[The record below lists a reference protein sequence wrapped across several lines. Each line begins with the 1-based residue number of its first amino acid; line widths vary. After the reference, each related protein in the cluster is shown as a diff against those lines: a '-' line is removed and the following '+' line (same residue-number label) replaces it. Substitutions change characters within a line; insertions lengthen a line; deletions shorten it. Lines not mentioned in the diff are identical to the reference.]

1 MLVLLLSLALCSPPD
16 RAVVA
21 EVFYDA
27 IGDDTGQE
35 FVELFNPTAHAVALA
50 GLRLEAGD
58 GAGPGRWTLRWTGQ
72 PGDSIRA
79 GARFVIGGALVVPS
93 PDAVVTLDLQNG
105 PDAARLVWLDGGTE
119 TVGWGALAYPE
130 YFCGAPAP
138 DAASGSAL
146 ARVPDGAD
154 LGSNALAF
162 RAQPPSPG
170 SPNQPGLE
178 VALRA
183 GSLTVDPEQPA
194 VFGQAQLSATI
205 VNQGAVALEAGRVTL
220 TWMLGDTAASRVL
233 ESALAPGDSAR
244 ASATLHS
251 LPAGKALAIARAELA
266 GDERPANNSDSA
278 WVRVGKGPLE
288 ITEIQYHPAHGEGEW
303 VEVRCRETT
312 PCDLASFRISDRGA
326 ALGVPDP
333 DAPALAPESLAVFAE
348 DRVALLAFSGGLDPE
363 RVVAVK
369 PWASLNNSN
378 DTSGVADAVVIR
390 ERDGTR
396 SDRVDYSATGV
407 PAGVPLERD
416 GDRWGP
422 SSDPV
427 GTPARP
433 PHVLPPL
440 SSRFEITPR
449 RIRPGADG
457 SRLAWALPWP
467 RAWVSVEAYDLEGR
481 RVARLLTEEGARG
494 RAERKVR
501 LDGMPAGL
509 YVVVLRAKSEEGS
522 ASVTV
527 SRAMRIEGEAP

>member
-16 RAVVA
+16 RALVA

-27 IGDDTGQE
+27 IGDDTGHE
-35 FVELFNPTAHAVALA
+35 FVELLNPTAHTVTLA

-58 GAGPGRWTLRWTGQ
+58 GAGPARWTLRWTGQ
-72 PGDSIRA
+72 PGDSMRA

-105 PDAARLVWLDGGTE
+105 PDAVRLVWPDDAVE
-119 TVGWGALAYPE
+119 TVGWGALGYAE

-146 ARVPDGAD
+146 ARVPDVAD
-154 LGSNALAF
+154 LGSNALDF
-162 RAQPPSPG
+162 RGQPPSPG

-183 GSLTVDPEQPA
+183 GSLTVEPEQPA
-194 VFGQAQLSATI
+194 VLGEARLSATI
-205 VNQGAVALEAGRVTL
+205 VNRGAVALEPGRVTL
-220 TWMLGDTAASRVL
+220 TLMLGDSAAPRVV

-244 ASATLHS
+244 GTATLHA

-266 GDERPANNSDSA
+266 GDERPANNSDSV

-288 ITEIQYHPAHGEGEW
+288 ITEIQFHPAHGEGEW
-303 VEVRCRETT
+303 VEVRCRDTS
-312 PCDLASFRISDRGA
+312 PCDLASFRISDRGT

-348 DRVALLAFSGGLDPE
+348 DRVALLAFAGGLDPE
-363 RVVAVK
+363 RVLAIK
-369 PWASLNNSN
+369 PWASLNNTN

-396 SDRVDYSATGV
+396 SDRVDYSATGI

-422 SSDPV
+422 SSDPA

-433 PHVLPPL
+433 PRVLPRL
-440 SSRFEITPR
+440 ASRFEITPR
-449 RIRPGADG
+449 RIRSGADG
-457 SRLAWALPWP
+457 SRIAWALPWP

-481 RVARLLTEEGARG
+481 PVARLLTEENASG

-501 LDGMPAGL
+501 LGAMPAGL
-509 YVVVLRAKSEEGS
+509 YVVVLRAKSEDGS
-522 ASVTV
+522 GNLTV